1 VLASST
7 IRPQQVAQETF
18 VPVTSSKAIGRAVLT
33 ASLVILLVPAC
44 MPIPGANLSGGTAP
58 SFSVPAGALE
68 RRPVELPE
76 GIESPPSD
84 YVATDDLVVGE
95 IGLPSGQ
102 IIVGEFLF
110 DAEPLAITVP
120 PGAYRVRATLAR
132 YADEE
137 FENVALLSLDLSDR
151 PTARWLDA
159 GTFAVDGGS
168 AAITSVETRDL
179 LNRLFDAS
187 EADWLALNG
196 AMYRSLEDH
205 DYLATLIGLG
215 PERDLAIASSGTGD
229 GAYPI
234 YVGLAADGTP
244 TRVVLDFYLLNFEW
258 PSPG

>member
-1 VLASST
+1 MPVASGNT
-7 IRPQQVAQETF
+7 IR
-18 VPVTSSKAIGRAVLT
+18 RAVVV
-33 ASLVILLVPAC
+33 ASLVILLVAAC
-44 MPIPGANLSGGTAP
+44 MPIPGANLAGGTAP

-68 RRPVELPE
+68 RQPVELPE

-95 IGLPSGQ
+95 IGLPSGR

-110 DAEPLAITVP
+110 DAEPLAVTVP
-120 PGAYRVRATLAR
+120 PGAYPVRATLAR

-137 FENVALLSLDLSDR
+137 FENVALLSLDLSDQ
-151 PTARWLDA
+151 PTERWIDA
-159 GTFAVDGGS
+159 GTFAVDGGT
-168 AAITSVETRDL
+168 AAITSVETRDQ
-179 LNRLFDAS
+179 LNELFDAS

-196 AMYRSLEDH
+196 AMYRSLETH
-205 DYLATLIGLG
+205 GYLATLIGLG

-234 YVGLAADGTP
+234 YVGFADDGTP

-258 PSPG
+258 PAPA